1 MRTTLRGKISLL
13 FMMCAMLLAI
23 PAVALADN
31 INDDI
36 ADTATSTLQLTAG
49 DANSTGTAQ
58 VKIVSV
64 GNNLNADGNI
74 DCNIDAA
81 TQSVTLKFNTP
92 AGVSATA
99 LNGAT
104 ATPGEMK
111 FTACDVFQ
119 SVKFSASSSAVPGAY
134 TVTATIVQNNTT
146 GEYNNNVN
154 IPIKV
159 NAPAVADADGD
170 TVADASDN
178 CVNVANANQADADA
192 DGTGDACDSTPN
204 PPPPD
209 ADGDTVADAS
219 DNCPN
224 MANANQ
230 ADADSD
236 GTGDACDPTPNP
248 NTAPNVSVAGVT
260 DGASYEKGSVPTA
273 TCDVTDAEDT
283 NESAS
288 PVIDSSALNSY
299 GLGSEKVTCS
309 YTDAGGLKASDS
321 KTYSIVD
328 NTVPELTLPANI
340 TEEATGANGAT
351 VNFSASANDAVY
363 GSVSVTCSPESG
375 STFKLGTT
383 TVNCSATDGSGN
395 KASDSF
401 TVTVKDTTAPKLTL
415 PDNIIQEATGPNGN
429 EVTYSAS
436 ATDAVDPSVAVS
448 CTPNSGSMFA
458 IDTTTVNCE
467 ATDAAGNKATS
478 SFTIK
483 VQDTT
488 APTNIQFVGNI
499 SDNDPFFFGDV
510 PAAPT
515 CTADD
520 SGSGIQGCVVTGYST
535 AVGTHTLTATATD
548 KAGNKSTKTLS
559 YTVKPYTFNGFYQP
573 VDMGGVYNTVKGGS
587 TVPLKFELFK
597 GATELTSTSYINQP
611 LKTQKVDCTT
621 GTTEDTIE
629 LLATGGTSLRYDST
643 GGQYIYNWKTP
654 TGAGSCYKVTVSA
667 TDGSSSITAYF
678 KLK

>member
-1 MRTTLRGKISLL
+1 MRTRSMRSKISLL
-13 FMMCAMLLAI
+13 FMAFAMMLAI
-23 PAVALADN
+23 PAVALAAELVTSELDTTTPNKVTVEQGKSANFN
-31 INDDI
+31 IGLKATGSISSLITSGNPST
-36 ADTATSTLQLTAG
+36 ATVDTAYSLDSAGTFTKTTPSSAFKFFSSGQGCSGSNCNVTWTGAPAPYSVEATVSAAANTPVGTYSLSLSPSAG
-49 DANSTGTAQ
+49 DTS
-58 VKIVSV
+58 VS
-64 GNNLNADGNI
+64 NP
-74 DCNIDAA
+74 
-81 TQSVTLKFNTP
+81 SVSGGKLDD
-92 AGVSATA
+92 ATA
-99 LNGAT
+99 
-104 ATPGEMK
+104 
-111 FTACDVFQ
+111 
-119 SVKFSASSSAVPGAY
+119 SVI
-134 TVTATIVQNNTT
+134 TIEV
-146 GEYNNNVN
+146 V
-154 IPIKV
+154 
-159 NAPAVADADGD
+159 APAIADADGD
-170 TVADASDN
+170 GVADASDN
-178 CVNVANANQADADA
+178 CVNVANANQADAD
-192 DGTGDACDSTPN
+192 
-204 PPPPD
+204 
-209 ADGDTVADAS
+209 
-219 DNCPN
+219 
-224 MANANQ
+224 
-230 ADADSD
+230 SD
-236 GTGDACDPTPNP
+236 GTGDVCDPTPNP

-260 DGASYEKGSVPTA
+260 DGASYEKGSVPTV
-273 TCDVTDAEDT
+273 TCDVRDAEDT

-288 PVIDSSALNSY
+288 PVIDSSDLNGY

-321 KTYSIVD
+321 KTYTIVD
-328 NTVPELTLPANI
+328 TTAPELTLPANI

-363 GSVSVTCSPESG
+363 GNVSVSCSPSSG
-375 STFKLGTT
+375 STFGLGPT
-383 TVNCSATDGSGN
+383 TVDCEATDGSNNTARG
-395 KASDSF
+395 SF

-415 PDNIIQEATGPNGN
+415 PADITKEATGPNGN

-467 ATDAAGNKATS
+467 ATDAAGNKATG

-573 VDMGGVYNTVKGGS
+573 VNMGGTLNTVKGGS

-611 LKTQKVDCTT
+611 LQTQKVNCTT

-629 LLATGGTSLRYDST
+629 LLATGDTSLRYDST

-654 TGAGSCYKVTVSA
+654 TGADSCYKVTVSA
-667 TDGSSSITAYF
+667 TDGSSITAYF